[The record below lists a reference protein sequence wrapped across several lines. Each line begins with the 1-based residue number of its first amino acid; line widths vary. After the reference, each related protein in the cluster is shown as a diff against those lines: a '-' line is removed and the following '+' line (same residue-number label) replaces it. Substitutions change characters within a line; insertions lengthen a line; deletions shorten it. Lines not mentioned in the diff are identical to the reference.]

1 MQRNLPI
8 QFPGLLPKI
17 VKREKMPMRA
27 GKLAPVRQKG
37 TDMEKQWIEFGI
49 KIEQRLN
56 ETLHEAIISNPRKS
70 SDSEISKI
78 KIRPVA
84 LKNKL
89 KFQASIYKGKQVL
102 HENYEAK
109 ALKEQ
114 LALWLQND
122 FKQLEM
128 FNGKGCLICLS
139 GKKGNLTMKEKGELP
154 KTAEPAEGRIE
165 SIKLEK
171 FAHNR
176 HKNYI
181 LKEDIPVPFLIDLK
195 VQTSQGKIVHASYDK
210 FKQINRFLEFVEDI
224 MPCFDDRDV
233 IRILDFGCGKSYLTF
248 ALYHYFHVICKRNVE
263 ITGLDLKKD
272 VIENC
277 NRLAK
282 KYGYDKLQFLV
293 GDIKDY
299 ESFQDVDLVVT
310 LHACDVATDY
320 ALHKA
325 INWNAKAILSVPCC
339 HHELNP
345 RLDNAELAPM
355 LEYGIVR
362 DRFASLATD
371 TLRAIILEKYGY
383 ETQLLE
389 FIDMTHTPK
398 NILVRGVKRKKM
410 LSAAK
415 QEAII
420 KKEEEFSRFLGA
432 KITLQKLLEEG
443 KE

>member
-1 MQRNLPI
+1 LRSNLLI
-8 QFPGLLPKI
+8 QFSGLLPKI

-27 GKLAPVRQKG
+27 RKVAPVRQKG

-56 ETLHEAIISNPRKS
+56 ETLHEAIVSNPRKS

-176 HKNYI
+176 HNNYI

-339 HHELNP
+339 HHELNHTLNCP
-345 RLDNAELAPM
+345 ELGFIAEYSM
-355 LEYGIVR
+355 LKQKLC
-362 DRFASLATD
+362 DAATD
-371 TLRAIILEKYGY
+371 AMRLK
-383 ETQLLE
+383 LLE
-389 FIDMTHTPK
+389 AKGYTTAALELIDSDETPK
-398 NILVRGVKRKKM
+398 NIMLRAIKRNGFDA
-410 LSAAK
+410 S
-415 QEAII
+415 
-420 KKEEEFSRFLGA
+420 
-432 KITLQKLLEEG
+432 G
-443 KE
+443 KEAQRLMGEYQEIKNFLIRK